1 MLISKRSHYSS
12 AATVNQ
18 DSAPILSPLMVL
30 TLLKGRIKLS
40 EYDDL
45 LKKAKANL
53 TGVIIS
59 THREPKQLDFP
70 TFFHSVDSMTK
81 EVLLKRQPHI
91 TSTVHLYRSDIQTTS
106 TFSIFDTGVKK
117 RISDII
123 FEIIDQHTHDYY
135 CIVTE
140 GWSPASPSIKIEIE
154 EAGYKHGDM
163 ARMPMHKKKEVLI
176 IDGKT
181 NDGKESLSAMY
192 DIIRERPGR

>member
-1 MLISKRSHYSS
+1 M
-12 AATVNQ
+12 
-18 DSAPILSPLMVL
+18 
-30 TLLKGRIKLS
+30 
-40 EYDDL
+40 
-45 LKKAKANL
+45 
-53 TGVIIS
+53 
-59 THREPKQLDFP
+59 
-70 TFFHSVDSMTK
+70 
-81 EVLLKRQPHI
+81 LLKRQPHI

-181 NDGKESLSAMY
+181 NDGKESRSECTTLLGSDRKMKIPKCCVLKM
-192 DIIRERPGR
+192 DIALMQLNQNGGPLLGKKDSKWMNTLMSILTNYFYLP